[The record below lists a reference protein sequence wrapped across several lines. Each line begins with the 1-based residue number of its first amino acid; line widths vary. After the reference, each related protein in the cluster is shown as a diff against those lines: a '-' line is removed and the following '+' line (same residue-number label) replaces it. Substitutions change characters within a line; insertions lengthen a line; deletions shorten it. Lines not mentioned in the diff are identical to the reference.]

1 MKWFLLALVMYTNK
15 PSPDIKIHGG
25 LTFTSNENCNN
36 YLEKYK
42 SNLEL
47 QLVKNFSHESISS
60 ISIKCINE
68 ENALKLY
75 NKIKELQ

>member
-25 LTFTSNENCNN
+25 LTFANNEDCIN

-42 SNLEL
+42 SDLKL
-47 QLVKNFSHESISS
+47 QLVKNYSHESISS
-60 ISIKCINE
+60 ILIKCVDE
-68 ENALKLY
+68 ENTLKLY
-75 NKIKELQ
+75 NRIKDL